1 MKPLLA
7 DDWVESKLVFP
18 LIGQPKIDG
27 VRALNLTGSLTGRS
41 LKKFGNRYVTSRY
54 SHSALVGFDGEMAAE
69 LETHPALC
77 RLTTS
82 ALTSHAGEPYILWWL
97 FDYVI
102 PTVKTLEYGQR
113 LEKLAYRIQELQFEA
128 PHLYPHMRLIPWRML
143 NSKEELD
150 AFDAEN
156 LLNGYEGT
164 ILRDPNAPHKEG
176 RSGKKP
182 ILWRIKRFVDF
193 EFTVHTVTEG
203 EENQNEAQINELG
216 HQFRSSHQENMVAN
230 GMVGAMVGNVIGVV
244 KDPTTGSVLFQDGDE
259 VRVGAGCL
267 SHDQRRYFFQNQS
280 EFKSYVHKA
289 KFFPKGI
296 KDKPRFPTWQT
307 FRHPADIS
315 RG

>member
-27 VRALNLTGSLTGRS
+27 VRALNMLGQLTGRS
-41 LKKFGNRYVTSRY
+41 LKKFGNHYVTSRY
-54 SHSALVGFDGEMAAE
+54 SHSSLIGFDGEMAAE
-69 LETHPALC
+69 RETHPDLC

-82 ALTSHAGEPYILWWL
+82 ALGTHKGEPYLLWWL
-97 FDYVI
+97 FDYL
-102 PTVKTLEYGQR
+102 PYPDRKLPYGQR
-113 LEKLAYRIQELQFEA
+113 LEKLIYRVAELQWEA
-128 PHLYPHMRLIPWRML
+128 EHLHQHLRVIPWRWIHSLSEL
-143 NSKEELD
+143 NE
-150 AFDAEN
+150 FDTEN
-156 LLNGYEGT
+156 LVAGYEGT

-193 EFTVHTVTEG
+193 EFMVHTIIEG

-216 HQFRSSHQENMVAN
+216 LQFRSSHQENMVAN

-244 KDPTTGSVLFQDGDE
+244 KDPTTGDILFQDGDE

-267 SHDQRRYFFQNQS
+267 SHDQRRHYFKNQL
-280 EFKSYVHKA
+280 EFKSKVHKA

-307 FRHPADIS
+307 FRDPADIS
-315 RG
+315 